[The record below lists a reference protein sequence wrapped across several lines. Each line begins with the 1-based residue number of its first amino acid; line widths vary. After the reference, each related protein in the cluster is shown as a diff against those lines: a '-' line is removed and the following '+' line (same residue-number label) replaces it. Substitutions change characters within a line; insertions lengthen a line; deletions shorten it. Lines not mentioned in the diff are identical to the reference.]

1 MSRMAE
7 SLTERLYSHTQRA
20 AARRIVD
27 KNFYELKKEEERMRK
42 LRLKMKQIID

>member
-1 MSRMAE
+1 
-7 SLTERLYSHTQRA
+7 LYSHTQRA

-27 KNFYELKKEEERMRK
+27 KKFYELKKEEEERMRK